1 MPLRAFCGNSV
12 GTSYLQT
19 IFWECAAK
27 FSKVSQFVSAMLCS
41 VTVSDRQRV
50 CQTVNIICLPQ
61 YQSTIPSEGWCKGL
75 FKQLMGNNPLKSCPL
90 QCLRACV
97 VCARACKWGCV
108 YLHRPRRSLPRLSYR
123 FDGLI
128 SLLLPLPTTLHPSH
142 SPSSSNPPP
151 PPPVSSF
158 SLFFRKS
165 ERRWVE
171 QSERIHG
178 HCVSITVCVMV
189 SPLSGD

>member
-1 MPLRAFCGNSV
+1 MFTSV
-12 GTSYLQT
+12 
-19 IFWECAAK
+19 
-27 FSKVSQFVSAMLCS
+27 
-41 VTVSDRQRV
+41 R
-50 CQTVNIICLPQ
+50 
-61 YQSTIPSEGWCKGL
+61 
-75 FKQLMGNNPLKSCPL
+75 
-90 QCLRACV
+90 CV
-97 VCARACKWGCV
+97 FVCARACKWGCV

-128 SLLLPLPTTLHPSH
+128 SLLLPLPTNPPSI
-142 SPSSSNPPP
+142 PLPLPLLLQPPPPPP

-189 SPLSGD
+189 SSVSSPTNASSLQPASEALSMSSTHTHTHNPITHHFCHTQLTPHNTLTIL